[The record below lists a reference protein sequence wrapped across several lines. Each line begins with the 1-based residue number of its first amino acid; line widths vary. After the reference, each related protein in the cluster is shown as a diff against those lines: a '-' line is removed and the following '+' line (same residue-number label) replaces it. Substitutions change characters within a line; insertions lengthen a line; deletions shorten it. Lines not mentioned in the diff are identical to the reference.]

1 MAYVGQME
9 SYGKGVEVL
18 EKLAGVEVCEAQ
30 LYRVTDTYGALL
42 EAEIECEE
50 PSTEESSVD
59 EGEVVYA
66 QMDGSMILTEEDWRE
81 VKVGRL
87 FRENVLIPV
96 VPYRTHLPLTSCEAA
111 AGGLGRQLGL
121 DEIRSWIAIPASVHP
136 GTGMFVAKV
145 QGRSMEPLI
154 ADGSLCVFRSNVTG
168 SRSGR
173 RLLIEKLGEF
183 DEAARFTIK
192 IYHSEKKQLA
202 EDEWAHSTIRL
213 EPLNPEFSAWELAP
227 DEFRVV
233 GELVSVL
240 DAEE

>member
-1 MAYVGQME
+1 MQVADF
-9 SYGKGVEVL
+9 
-18 EKLAGVEVCEAQ
+18 EAR
-30 LYRVTDTYGALL
+30 LR
-42 EAEIECEE
+42 
-50 PSTEESSVD
+50 
-59 EGEVVYA
+59 
-66 QMDGSMILTEEDWRE
+66 
-81 VKVGRL
+81 RL